1 MCPRHTAC
9 SATNRRPPSVKASAS
24 MPPGWRPQGIEM
36 KVAVI
41 RSECSYRKGGAE
53 RYAANLC
60 RSLVELGH
68 EVWVLAEKFDA
79 DIHPALIHIP
89 IQVDRSSSWSRNRS
103 FNRNSQKALAGLEV
117 DAVLALSRSFPSDA
131 FRVSDPLHR
140 YWMKVRYPGKLHRF
154 LQTLNPRHRAILEL
168 ENAILDPAN
177 TRMIITNSR
186 LSKTIIREYYD
197 YPEDRIHVIYN
208 GVDLDKF
215 RPAAERPPSS
225 GPVRLLFVGQDFQ
238 RKGLGTLIEA
248 LALLEQRSRPCTLR
262 VIGSDNPAPYRK
274 LAARLGVADLI
285 TFAGASKEIHTAY
298 QEADLFVF
306 PTFYDPFANVCLES
320 LACGLPALTTT
331 TNGSSEIITDGIDG
345 YVISGEPFP
354 RADSIAAKVAAYC
367 GLGAQH
373 RDAMRTAARET
384 ALTHTIEA
392 NARRVAE
399 LLSGKEVPR
408 G

>member
-1 MCPRHTAC
+1 
-9 SATNRRPPSVKASAS
+9 
-24 MPPGWRPQGIEM
+24 M
-36 KVAVI
+36 KIAVI

-60 RSLVELGH
+60 RSLAEMGH
-68 EVWVLAEKFDA
+68 EVWVLAEKFDP
-79 DIHPALIHIP
+79 DIHPALVHIP
-89 IQVDRSSSWSRNRS
+89 IHVDRSTSWNRNRS
-103 FNRNSQKALAGLEV
+103 FNANSQKALAGLQV

-140 YWMKVRYPGKLHRF
+140 YWMKIRYPGKLHRF

-186 LSKTIIREYYD
+186 LSKTIIREYYN
-197 YPEDRIHVIYN
+197 YPEDRIHVVYN

-215 RPAAERPPSS
+215 RPDAERAPSS

-238 RKGLGTLIEA
+238 RKGLAPLIEA
-248 LALLEQRSRPCTLR
+248 LAILKKRSRSCTLR
-262 VIGSDNPAPYRK
+262 VIGRDNPAPYRK
-274 LAARLGVADLI
+274 QAARLGVADLI
-285 TFAGASKEIHTAY
+285 TFEGPSKEIHKAY

-306 PTFYDPFANVCLES
+306 PTFYDPFANVCLEA

-331 TNGSSEIITDGIDG
+331 TNGSSEVITDGIDG
-345 YVISGEPFP
+345 YVISGEPLP
-354 RADSIAAKVAAYC
+354 RADSIAAKVAAHC
-367 GLGAQH
+367 GLNAQH
-373 RDAMRTAARET
+373 REAMRTAAREA

-392 NARRVAE
+392 NARRVAD
-399 LLSGKEVPR
+399 LLSRKEVPR